1 MNSLGFP
8 DLGLFT
14 PLRDDTMGVGR
25 REWRRTRSHR
35 GYRYRIRDGK
45 SGGAIQMQCSSF
57 SLQFPSC
64 MIDRIANAVCRFGEE
79 LMVIVDGK
87 GPRDTRFDGSRG
99 KGQSVW

>member
-1 MNSLGFP
+1 
-8 DLGLFT
+8 
-14 PLRDDTMGVGR
+14 
-25 REWRRTRSHR
+25 
-35 GYRYRIRDGK
+35 
-45 SGGAIQMQCSSF
+45 
-57 SLQFPSC
+57 